1 MVQRPPSPRPQQELK
16 IKGTV
21 LQNAELLF
29 NRRLWMIIDL
39 VCIATD
45 YYLEL
50 IQLLHLGV
58 MGQIFTH
65 ANLQ

>member
-1 MVQRPPSPRPQQELK
+1 
-16 IKGTV
+16 
-21 LQNAELLF
+21 
-29 NRRLWMIIDL
+29 MIIDL

-65 ANLQ
+65 ANLQWEVYLLLSSPFFIF